1 MQIGPNLKPNLGVL
15 SGREKTL
22 ITFLAIFVSVLAIV
36 FPIIISGSTLYRI
49 TTLED
54 YKVGQLA
61 DETIFSPVNFSYI
74 DETETQRLI
83 EEAENSVLPRFRFSV
98 SDSIIVRNRAN
109 DFLKAFLNEKS
120 SGREFLIK
128 YELED
133 PDDVIGRLEAMKFE
147 DRKMVARLIEECTFQ
162 ITMDGILAQSD
173 IDEVVRDGKD
183 EIVVEVANDLELTIV
198 EEVTKIDDTITKDKI
213 PSFVL
218 EWVSKVYPTLTG
230 EGIALIADGVEL
242 LTVANVLYD
251 NVLTQSLKN
260 LVVSQVPPVL
270 IVVNEGDILL
280 EMDTVVTEQQL
291 RTIDMINKSS
301 IIEFSWRNVA
311 SNFVFVLL
319 MVFTLVLYLL
329 YSITYDY
336 RKATYISIILSIVAI
351 VQFLDFVMVDFL
363 ISIGIFN
370 FDSFI
375 PFFILPMLTT
385 AITLK
390 KRDGFI
396 VGVFYATLKSVWSIS
411 DITTF
416 FFITIASM
424 LSIAFIQY
432 GKDRISGLYQCI
444 ISAFAVA
451 VTSAF
456 FSLMRDH
463 SWFDMGI
470 SAAASAINVACSFIV
485 MSITLPLFEKL
496 FNIPTGYRLH
506 ELSFT
511 DTPALNRL
519 NQVAL
524 GTYNHVKNVS
534 DMAYAASKA
543 IGANAALARVGALY
557 HDIGKSEHPE
567 YFIENQS
574 GKNAH
579 DDISSTL
586 SAAILKS
593 HVKLGVE
600 KGKEIGLPQEV
611 IDIIGEHH
619 GNDLIKYF
627 YNEAMKNN
635 KNPGNAISEEDFR
648 YTGKIPST
656 PESAVVML
664 ADCVEAATR
673 TIKNPNHQ
681 KYDKFISSI
690 VSDKISHNQLNN
702 SKLTIT
708 DLDKIKEAFI
718 HQLLGRDHH
727 RIEYDNDK

>member
-1 MQIGPNLKPNLGVL
+1 MKIGPNLKKSLNVL
-15 SGREKTL
+15 TARQKAL
-22 ITFLAIFVSVLAIV
+22 IIILAILVSLLAIGLPV
-36 FPIIISGSTLYRI
+36 IISGSTLYRI

-61 DETIFSPVNFSYI
+61 DETIYSPVNFSYI
-74 DETETQRLI
+74 DQKETDRHIMEV
-83 EEAENSVLPRFRFSV
+83 ENSILPRFRFSV
-98 SDSIIVRNRAN
+98 SDSIIVRSRAN
-109 DFLKAFLNEKS
+109 DFLKAFLDEKP
-120 SGREFLIK
+120 SGRDFLIK
-128 YELED
+128 YDLED
-133 PDDVIGRLEAMKFE
+133 PDNVIGQLESMSFD
-147 DRKMVARLIEECTFQ
+147 DRKLIARLIEECTFQ
-162 ITMDGILAQSD
+162 ATMQGILEQSD
-173 IDEVVRDGKD
+173 IDEVVREGKD
-183 EIVVEVANDLELTIV
+183 QIVVEVANDLELTI
-198 EEVTKIDDTITKDKI
+198 EEMVVDIDDSLTKEKI

-218 EWVSKVYPTLTG
+218 DWVSKVYPSLTG
-230 EGIALIADGVEL
+230 EWISLISDGVEL
-242 LTVANVLYD
+242 LAVANVLYD
-251 NVLTQSLKN
+251 DVLTESLK
-260 LVVSQVPPVL
+260 LTAIEQVPPVL

-280 EMDTVVTEQQL
+280 EIDTIVTEQQL
-291 RTIDMINKSS
+291 RTIEMINQSS
-301 IIEFSWRNVA
+301 IIEISWKNVV
-311 SNFVFVLL
+311 SNLIFATLL
-319 MVFTLVLYLL
+319 VFTLVLYFLQ
-329 YSITYDY
+329 SITYEY
-336 RKATYISIILSIVAI
+336 RKATYISIILFIFI
-351 VQFLDFVMVDFL
+351 LVQVMDFFMIKSL
-363 ISIGIFN
+363 ISHNVLIV
-370 FDSFI
+370 DSFI
-375 PFFILPMLTT
+375 PFFMLPMLTT

-390 KRDGFI
+390 KRAGFI
-396 VGVFYATLKSVWSIS
+396 VGVIFAALQSLWSTS

-416 FFITIASM
+416 FYITIASV
-424 LSIAFIQY
+424 LSIGFIQY

-444 ISAFAVA
+444 LSAFAVA
-451 VTSAF
+451 LTSAF

-463 SWFDMGI
+463 TWMEMGI
-470 SAAASAINVACSFIV
+470 SAAASAINVACSFIL

-579 DDISSTL
+579 DDISSAL

-619 GNDLIKYF
+619 GNDLIKFF

-635 KNPGNAISEEDFR
+635 KNPGNTISEEDFR

-656 PESAVVML
+656 PESAIVML

-681 KYDKFISSI
+681 KYDKFISNI

>member
-1 MQIGPNLKPNLGVL
+1 MKIGSNVGRSFKALGA
-15 SGREKTL
+15 REKAL
-22 ITFLAIFVSVLAIV
+22 IIILALIVAILAII
-36 FPIIISGSTLYRI
+36 FPIIISGSTLFRI
-49 TTLED
+49 TTLTD

-61 DETIFSPVNFSYI
+61 DETIYSPIDFSYI
-74 DETETQRLI
+74 DHTKTEELVQM
-83 EEAENSVLPRFRFSV
+83 ASNAVLPRFRFSV
-98 SDSIIVRNRAN
+98 SDSIIMRNRAS
-109 DFLKAFLNEKS
+109 DFMQAFLTEQS
-120 SGREFLIK
+120 TGRDFLIK

-133 PDDVIGRLEAMKFE
+133 PDDVIGRLEALSFSDK
-147 DRKMVARLIEECTFQ
+147 KIIARLVEECTFQ
-162 ITMDGILAQSD
+162 VLMTGLLDQGD
-173 IDEVVRDGKD
+173 IEKVLMEGKD
-183 EIVVEVANDLELTIV
+183 KIIVEVANDQQLTIRN
-198 EEVTKIDDTITKDKI
+198 EELNVSDALTKDNL

-218 EWVSKVYPTLTG
+218 KWVSKVYPSLAG
-230 EGIALIADGVEL
+230 SWISLIVDGVRL
-242 LTVANVLYD
+242 LTVPNVVFD
-251 NVLTQSLKN
+251 EVLTEAIREN
-260 LVVSQVPPVL
+260 AISQVPPVL
-270 IVVNEGDILL
+270 IEIEEGDILL
-280 EMDTVVTEQQL
+280 EIDTVVTDQQL
-291 RTIDMINKSS
+291 RNIEMINQSS
-301 IIEFSWRNVA
+301 IIRISWTNVI
-311 SNFVFVLL
+311 SSFVFIVLMIFIL
-319 MVFTLVLYLL
+319 ITYFLA
-329 YSITYDY
+329 SITYEY
-336 RKATYISIILSIVAI
+336 RKTTYISIILSITI
-351 VQFLDFVMVDFL
+351 VLQIVDF
-363 ISIGIFN
+363 IVVN
-370 FDSFI
+370 FLVSSGYFTIDSYI
-375 PFFILPMLTT
+375 PFFILPMLTN

-390 KRDGFI
+390 KRDGI
-396 VGVFYATLKSVWSIS
+396 VVGVFFAALQSVWSTS

-416 FFITIASM
+416 FYLSVASG
-424 LSIAFIQY
+424 LSIAFMQP
-432 GKDRISGLYQCI
+432 GKDRMSTIFQCFC
-444 ISAFAVA
+444 SAVVVA
-451 VTSAF
+451 LSTAF
-456 FSLMRDH
+456 FSLMRDNG
-463 SWFDMGI
+463 FANLGM
-470 SAAASAINVACSFIV
+470 AAFVSFVNVIGSFIL
-485 MSITLPLFEKL
+485 MSITLPLFERL

-600 KGKEIGLPQEV
+600 KGKEFGLPQEV

-635 KNPGNAISEEDFR
+635 KVPGTTISEEDFR

-656 PESAVVML
+656 PESAIVML

-673 TIKNPNHQ
+673 TIKNPTHQ

-690 VSDKISHNQLNN
+690 VSDKIAHNQLNN